1 MEAVDTRE
9 YPVPNPPKTIL
20 FIVYL
25 NNLDDLKHIKLMNY
39 MSNQI
44 SEANIIEVYSTE
56 KKTYYMFGY
65 CDYSSEIYETIK
77 DLVIHKGIILNT
89 ITSRIPDEP
98 DCLILKITVETLYQ
112 DMYLDNNLL
121 CILSY
126 ANRNIQLFKYV
137 LEVDK
142 IDINLKSSISKET
155 YKYIFKLL
163 ISRDKLDYLKLLIE
177 TAGDKID
184 INFRSCVLGY
194 LSNTPLLYAAYGCSI
209 YNPKIIEYLLKHP
222 KIDISLK
229 NEDNKTI
236 LHYTVGENDMENTL
250 TILQNNIY
258 QEMNSVQKGTIFY
271 ELLDCVEEKKMLDLL
286 YSQLI
291 EQPIHKKSIDLQLT
305 EQQTNHEMTQ
315 KIIDELKDKT
325 DSEIDEEILNSS
337 NERNSLNKII
347 KFIIMYNLPLY
358 IMLFSLFIQN
368 VYLAYFK

>member
-1 MEAVDTRE
+1 MEEIDTRE
-9 YPVPNPPKTIL
+9 YPVPKPPKTIL

-25 NNLDDLKHIKLMNY
+25 NNLNNPRHIELMNY

-44 SEANIIEVYSTE
+44 SEDNIIEIYSTE

-77 DLVIHKGIILNT
+77 DLVIYKGIILNT

-121 CILSY
+121 GLSY
-126 ANRNIQLFKYV
+126 ANKNIRLFKYV
-137 LEVDK
+137 LEVDN
-142 IDINLKSSISKET
+142 IDINLKSSIFKET
-155 YKYIFKLL
+155 YKYILKLF
-163 ISRDKLDYLKLLIE
+163 ICRDKLDYLKLLIE

-184 INFRSCVLGY
+184 INFKSCVLGY

-209 YNPKIIEYLLKHP
+209 YNPKIIEYLLQHP
-222 KIDISLK
+222 KIDISLE
-229 NEDNKTI
+229 NEDKKTI
-236 LHYTVGENDMENTL
+236 LYYTVGENDMENTL

-258 QEMNSVQKGTIFY
+258 KEMNSVQKGTVFY
-271 ELLDCVEEKKMLDLL
+271 SLLDCIEEKKMLDLL
-286 YSQLI
+286 YAQLI
-291 EQPIHKKSIDLQLT
+291 EQPIHTKMTDLLYSQD
-305 EQQTNHEMTQ
+305 MTQ
-315 KIIDELKDKT
+315 KILDEFNEDT
-325 DSEIDEEILNSS
+325 NSEILNLSDNRS
-337 NERNSLNKII
+337 SLNKGLL
-347 KFIIMYNLPLY
+347 FIVKYNLPLY